1 MNLGQAVDVVQE
13 RCGRVVDE
21 CLGHRLVSH
30 PGQNLLL
37 RPQADVPRLKGELG
51 VRHDWRRGRENESQY
66 LGSLHRGID
75 TSMGHGRIDWNE

>member
-21 CLGHRLVSH
+21 CLGHRLVGH

-51 VRHDWRRGRENESQY
+51 VRHDWSVGRENESQ
-66 LGSLHRGID
+66 LRITSQGNRHVNGPRG
-75 TSMGHGRIDWNE
+75 IDWNE